1 MAKVRAERFL
11 PELRKTINLSASEMS
26 ELPQTTDV
34 AIIGGGVIGLA
45 VARAL
50 SLRGVAN
57 VTVIDRGSFG
67 AESSRAAAG
76 MLAPQ
81 AEADAHD
88 EFFSLCSGSRDLYP
102 AFAAQLLEETG
113 IDIEL
118 ETAGTLYLALNETDV
133 KAIEQRYEWQAR
145 AGLAVERL
153 SAEFAR
159 KLEPSISSRVRLAL
173 LFSRD
178 TQVENRRLIKA
189 LVASNQSRGVNLVD
203 GTSVTSVKLARG
215 RISGLQT
222 TRGFVATERVVVAAG
237 GWSSLLTASE
247 QSNDAPLDS
256 ALPDLGIE
264 PVRGQMLCFYTDPA
278 IFSHVIYSSRGYV
291 VPRRDGRL
299 LAGSTTEHVGFDKRT
314 TDEGLRS
321 IHSAASEI
329 TQRISS
335 LTRRDAWAGL
345 RPRAADGLP
354 VLGAYAE
361 IAGLFYATGHYRNGI
376 LLAPIT
382 GELIADAVIDSRG
395 PSSLNNFSPD
405 RFARVFAG

>member
-1 MAKVRAERFL
+1 M
-11 PELRKTINLSASEMS
+11 RKTINLSASEMN

-57 VTVIDRGSFG
+57 VTVIERSSFG
-67 AESSRAAAG
+67 AESSGAAAG
-76 MLAPQ
+76 MLGPQ
-81 AEADAHD
+81 AEADTHD
-88 EFFSLCSGSRDLYP
+88 EFFSLCSRSRDLYP
-102 AFAAQLLEETG
+102 AFAAQLFEETG

-118 ETAGTLYLALNETDV
+118 ETAGTLYLGLNEEDV
-133 KAIEQRYEWQAR
+133 KELERRYEWQAG

-153 SAEFAR
+153 SAESAR
-159 KLEPSISSRVRLAL
+159 KLEPSTSSGVRLAL
-173 LFSRD
+173 LFPRD
-178 TQVENRRLIKA
+178 TQVENRLLIKA

-203 GTSVTSVKLARG
+203 GTSVTSVKIARG
-215 RISGLQT
+215 RIKGLET
-222 TRGFVATERVVVAAG
+222 SRGFVATGRVVVAAG
-237 GWSSLLTASE
+237 GWSSLLTASQE
-247 QSNDAPLDS
+247 SNQAASDS

-264 PVRGQMLCFYTDPA
+264 PVRGQMLCFDTNPA
-278 IFSHVIYSSRGYV
+278 IFSHVIYSPRGYV

-314 TDEGLRS
+314 TDEGMRS
-321 IHSAASEI
+321 IHSAATEI
-329 TQRISS
+329 SPLIRS
-335 LTRRDAWAGL
+335 LTRRETWAGL

-354 VLGAYAE
+354 VIGAYAE

-382 GELIADAVIDSRG
+382 GELIADTVTNSAA
-395 PSSLNNFSPD
+395 SSLLNAFSPD